1 MAAMSRLLPMMAFST
16 FAIFL
21 LALLAT
27 PTNALATEPH
37 AHLARGH
44 DSVAKRKRSAEKR
57 AKRCRP
63 KTSSAPA
70 PASTAPAYSPAP
82 TKAPTTSKAPYT
94 TPAASTSRAVSTTV
108 AAPSPGGGGSGNT
121 GLDPNKKLIL
131 AWPNGPYGFEKWA
144 GSKVVGGV
152 YSWSPDD
159 PTKGTGYPFFPMVW
173 GFNQKSSFMSKVD
186 GSKYKLCFGQ
196 NEPNQD
202 GQSDMSPQDGAALWK
217 ATIESARKQGC
228 KTVSPATT
236 SAPSGI
242 KWVQDFLK
250 ACDGC
255 TVDIIA
261 LHWYDVDVE
270 AFKKYVTNFY
280 NTFKKP
286 IIVSEYACQNFNG
299 GAQCSKDQTWALH
312 TGIAKWFHQTPW
324 IVGFAPFGVMH
335 QMQGVNSFNQLMS
348 PDGGQTDLGRWYM
361 NGEYMN

>member
-27 PTNALATEPH
+27 PTNALVSDPH

-44 DSVAKRKRSAEKR
+44 DSIAKRKRSAAKR

-63 KTSSAPA
+63 KSTSLA
-70 PASTAPAYSPAP
+70 PASTTPAYTP
-82 TKAPTTSKAPYT
+82 TKAPTSKPAAAPTSTSSKAPAT
-94 TPAASTSRAVSTTV
+94 TSAA
-108 AAPSPGGGGSGNT
+108 GGGGGGYVNT

-131 AWPNGPYGFEKWA
+131 AWPNGNYGWEPFK

-152 YSWSPDD
+152 YSWSPND
-159 PTKGTGYPFFPMVW
+159 PTKGSGYPFFPMCW
-173 GFNQKSSFMSKVD
+173 GFNQKTSFANNID

-196 NEPNQD
+196 NEPNQV
-202 GQSDMSPQDGAALWK
+202 GQSDMSPQDGAKLWK
-217 ATIESARKQGC
+217 AVMEPARNGGC
-228 KTVSPATT
+228 KLVSPATT

-242 KWVQDFLK
+242 QWVKDFIK

-255 TVDIIA
+255 HIDIIA
-261 LHWYDVDVE
+261 LHWYDVSAD
-270 AFKKYVTNFY
+270 AFKEYVTNFY
-280 NTFKKP
+280 NAFKKP

-312 TGIAKWFHQTPW
+312 TAMAEWFHKTPW
-324 IVGFAPFGVMH
+324 IVGFAPFGYMRD
-335 QMQGVNSFNQLMS
+335 MQGVNSDNQLMTQS
-348 PDGGQTDLGRWYM
+348 GAATDLGLYYLNGSYM
-361 NGEYMN
+361 K